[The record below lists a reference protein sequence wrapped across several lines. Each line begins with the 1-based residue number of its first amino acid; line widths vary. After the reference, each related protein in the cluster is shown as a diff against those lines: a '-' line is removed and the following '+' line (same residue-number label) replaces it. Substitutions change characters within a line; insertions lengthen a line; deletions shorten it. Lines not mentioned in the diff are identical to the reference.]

1 VKYFIALI
9 GVILVA
15 LSIANSVDAVQPEA
29 QVEVVSYTVHHGDT
43 LWSIANHYAPEHIK
57 DIREFMWQICQ
68 DDRNQNLFKAGRLLQ
83 PGDHLLIPLSI
94 KK

>member
-1 VKYFIALI
+1 MKYLIALI

-43 LWSIANHYAPEHIK
+43 LWSIANHYAPEQRIYVA
-57 DIREFMWQICQ
+57 
-68 DDRNQNLFKAGRLLQ
+68 NLPR
-83 PGDHLLIPLSI
+83 
-94 KK
+94 

>member
-1 VKYFIALI
+1 MI

-43 LWSIANHYAPEHIK
+43 LWSIANLM
-57 DIREFMWQICQ
+57 R
-68 DDRNQNLFKAGRLLQ
+68 RNISR
-83 PGDHLLIPLSI
+83 I
-94 KK
+94 

>member
-1 VKYFIALI
+1 MKYLIALI

-57 DIREFMWQICQ
+57 DIREFMWQICTAKMIAT
-68 DDRNQNLFKAGRLLQ
+68 RICLKLVVFYNQETIF
-83 PGDHLLIPLSI
+83 
-94 KK
+94 